1 MEGIV
6 TLFVDL
12 VENLLQVFPDQ
23 QVVEEFQE
31 LTFIED
37 MPPVHLLS
45 EKYFQLFQSKANH
58 RPLVGVG
65 LLEHLLDLVLLHV
78 DVQLLQQ
85 AGELVEEEEPVLTL
99 VRSHELVPQV
109 HLVLLLVFYLH
120 IRVSQK
126 KSLNFGIFFLPQLL
140 KG

>member
-6 TLFVDL
+6 TLFIHL

-45 EKYFQLFQSKANH
+45 EKHFQPFQSMAYH

-99 VRSHELVPQV
+99 VRRHELVPQV

-120 IRVSQK
+120 I
-126 KSLNFGIFFLPQLL
+126 I
-140 KG
+140 